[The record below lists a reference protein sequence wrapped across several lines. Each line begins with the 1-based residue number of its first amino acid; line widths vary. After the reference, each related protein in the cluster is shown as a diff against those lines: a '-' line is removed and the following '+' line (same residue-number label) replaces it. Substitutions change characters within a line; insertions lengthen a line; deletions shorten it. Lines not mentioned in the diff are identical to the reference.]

1 MKTMFNK
8 PLQSPAGPHGRPP
21 RVRLTALCAGYP
33 GRPVL
38 HELSAS
44 ITALSTTALV
54 GPNGSGKSTLL
65 GVIAG
70 VIDPTAG
77 QLRHEGERP
86 PAFVP
91 QRGAVGDTL
100 PLTVRQTVEMGRWGE
115 RGPWRRLTGRD
126 HAAVD
131 DALDRLGIGDLT
143 TRQLGELS
151 GGQRQRALIAQG
163 LAQESDLLLLDEP
176 TTGLDP
182 EARDRITAIL
192 ADLAADGVTVV
203 HATHDLDAA
212 RAADA
217 CLLLRDGRLVGAGRP
232 EDVLAGTDR
241 PDDVLAAPVPRPR

>member
-1 MKTMFNK
+1 MKIMFNT
-8 PLQSPAGPHGRPP
+8 PHPPPAPP
-21 RVRLTALCAGYP
+21 VERTARIRFSGLCAGYP

-38 HELSAS
+38 HQVSAEIAEL
-44 ITALSTTALV
+44 TTTVLI

-65 GVIAG
+65 GVLAG
-70 VIDPTAG
+70 VIKPTSG
-77 QLRHEGERP
+77 DLLRTGDRA

-115 RGPWRRLTGRD
+115 RGPWRRLTARD
-126 HAAVD
+126 HATVD
-131 DALDRLGIGDLT
+131 ATLDRLGIGDLAS
-143 TRQLGELS
+143 RQLGELS

-182 EARDRITAIL
+182 EARERIGALLTAL
-192 ADLAADGVTVV
+192 VADGVTVV
-203 HATHDLDAA
+203 QATHDLEVA

-217 CLLLRDGRLVGAGRP
+217 CLLLQDGRLAGQGPP
-232 EDVLAGTDR
+232 EQVLTTSALTRVWQG
-241 PDDVLAAPVPRPR
+241 L

>member
-1 MKTMFNK
+1 MKIMFNK
-8 PLQSPAGPHGRPP
+8 HRPSSPTPP
-21 RVRLTALCAGYP
+21 DRTARVHFTGLCAGYP

-44 ITALSTTALV
+44 IPALATTALV

-65 GVIAG
+65 GVMAG
-70 VIDPTAG
+70 VIEPTSG
-77 QLRHEGERP
+77 HVRHGGSRP

-115 RGPWRRLTGRD
+115 RGLWRRLTRRD
-126 HAAVD
+126 HATVD
-131 DALDRLGIGDLT
+131 AALDRLGIGDLAA
-143 TRQLGELS
+143 RQLGELS

-182 EARDRITAIL
+182 EARVRITTVL
-192 ADLAADGVTVV
+192 ADLVTDGVTVV
-203 HATHDLDAA
+203 HATHDLEAA
-212 RAADA
+212 RSADA
-217 CLLLRDGRLVGAGRP
+217 CLLLRDGHLAGRGSP
-232 EDVLAGTDR
+232 EDVLTTSALTQVWQ
-241 PDDVLAAPVPRPR
+241 PA

>member
-1 MKTMFNK
+1 MKTMFK
-8 PLQSPAGPHGRPP
+8 TPGPSPTASREPTPH
-21 RVRLTALCAGYP
+21 VHFADLCAGYP

-38 HELSAS
+38 HQLSAE
-44 ITALSTTALV
+44 IPRLATTALV

-65 GVIAG
+65 GVLAG
-70 VIDPTAG
+70 VIHPTS
-77 QLRHEGERP
+77 GELHHDGDSP

-115 RGPWRRLTGRD
+115 RGPWRRLTRRD
-126 HAAVD
+126 HASVEA
-131 DALDRLGIGDLT
+131 ALERLGIGGLAS
-143 TRQLGELS
+143 RQLGELS

-182 EARDRITAIL
+182 EARERIGALLTTL
-192 ADLAADGVTVV
+192 TTDGVTVV
-203 HATHDLDAA
+203 QATHDLEAA

-217 CLLLRDGRLVGAGRP
+217 CLLLQNGRLAEQGHPDQVLTTSA
-232 EDVLAGTDR
+232 LAGIWQT
-241 PDDVLAAPVPRPR
+241 A

>member
-1 MKTMFNK
+1 MKIMFNTPRPSTTP
-8 PLQSPAGPHGRPP
+8 PLDRNISIHFSE
-21 RVRLTALCAGYP
+21 LCAGYP

-38 HELSAS
+38 HQVTGGITKLTS
-44 ITALSTTALV
+44 TALI

-65 GVIAG
+65 GTLAG
-70 VIDPTAG
+70 VIKPTSG
-77 QLRHEGERP
+77 NLFRTGDRP

-115 RGPWRRLTGRD
+115 RGPWRRLTARD

-131 DALDRLGIGDLT
+131 ATLDRLGIGDLAS
-143 TRQLGELS
+143 RQLGELS
-151 GGQRQRALIAQG
+151 GGQRQRTLIAQG

-182 EARDRITAIL
+182 EARDRIGSLLTAL
-192 ADLAADGVTVV
+192 VADGVTIVQ
-203 HATHDLDAA
+203 ATHDLEVA

-217 CLLLRDGRLVGAGRP
+217 CLLLREGRLTGQGRP
-232 EDVLAGTDR
+232 DQVLTTASLTR
-241 PDDVLAAPVPRPR
+241 IWQTI

>member
-8 PLQSPAGPHGRPP
+8 SDPSPAAHRERTP
-21 RVRLTALCAGYP
+21 RVRFTGLCAGYP

-38 HELSAS
+38 RQLSAD
-44 ITALSTTALV
+44 IPKLATIALV

-65 GVIAG
+65 GVLAG
-70 VIDPTAG
+70 VIHPTS
-77 QLRHEGERP
+77 GELHHDGARP

-115 RGPWRRLTGRD
+115 RGPWRRLTRRD
-126 HAAVD
+126 HATVD
-131 DALDRLGIGDLT
+131 AALDRLGIGELAS
-143 TRQLGELS
+143 RQLGELS

-182 EARDRITAIL
+182 EARERIGALLTAL
-192 ADLAADGVTVV
+192 VADGVTVV
-203 HATHDLDAA
+203 QATHDLEAA

-217 CLLLRDGRLVGAGRP
+217 CLLLQDGRLAGQGP
-232 EDVLAGTDR
+232 PDQVLTT
-241 PDDVLAAPVPRPR
+241 PTLARIRQPL